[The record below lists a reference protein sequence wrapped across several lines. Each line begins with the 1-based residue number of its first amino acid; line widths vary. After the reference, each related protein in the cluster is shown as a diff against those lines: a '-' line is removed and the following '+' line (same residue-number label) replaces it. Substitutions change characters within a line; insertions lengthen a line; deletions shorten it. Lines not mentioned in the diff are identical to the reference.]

1 MYLRPLFAVVA
12 LAVLGSAASAQTLIH
27 HYTFGTDAS
36 DSAGSANGT
45 LNSGAVASGGI
56 LSLSGTA
63 NVSFT
68 QHIVPTSGAYSVALF
83 ARQNTLQSSFREWIS
98 QGVSAAPGFF
108 LGYKA
113 GGGIRATDSWLT
125 TGTIFT
131 ANGSF
136 EHIALVTDGATSSLY
151 LNGALSATLASGLN
165 TTTGGDNT
173 RFGKQFSPFNE
184 YFTGDLADIRIYTGA
199 LSAQQVASLATT
211 PEPGSL
217 ALLTAGMLGLGLLS
231 RRRTKSRGAHV
242 GA

>member
-1 MYLRPLFAVVA
+1 MYLRPLFAIA
-12 LAVLGSAASAQTLIH
+12 AFAVFGSAASAQTLIH
-27 HYTFGTDAS
+27 HYTFSTDAS
-36 DSAGSANGT
+36 DSAGSANGALT
-45 LNSGAVASGGI
+45 SGAVASGGV

-83 ARQNTLQSSFREWIS
+83 ARQNTLQNNFREWIS
-98 QGVSAAPGFF
+98 QGVSGGPGFYI
-108 LGYKA
+108 GYQA

-125 TGTIFT
+125 TGTSFT
-131 ANGSF
+131 ANGIF

-151 LNGALSATLASGLN
+151 LNGVLSATLASGLN
-165 TTTGGDNT
+165 TTAGGDDT

-184 YFTGDLADIRIYTGA
+184 YFHGDIADVRIYTGA

-217 ALLTAGMLGLGLLS
+217 TLLTAGMLGLGLLS
-231 RRRTKSRGAHV
+231 RRTKLRDANVRS
-242 GA
+242 